1 MANPRTKAEVEA
13 GHSHLPMTVEQ
24 ACDALQ
30 QMVAGGG
37 GRKQK
42 TLSHL
47 ALTVMRPEL
56 GPKDYEAYV
65 SIQKA
70 EFYLYRRL
78 LGLKAQLDACLQDL
92 SLINHT
98 TNESSYERIKFSN

>member
-1 MANPRTKAEVEA
+1 MRQTIRLRKISIYAVHRRVHGLPRTKAEVEA

-42 TLSHL
+42 KTLSHL
-47 ALTVMRPEL
+47 ALTVLRPEL

-65 SIQKA
+65 SIQKG
-70 EFYLYRRL
+70 EFYLYTD
-78 LGLKAQLDACLQDL
+78 G
-92 SLINHT
+92 
-98 TNESSYERIKFSN
+98 Y